1 MASRRRTPG
10 PAYKKGYSDGHLEGE
25 DEGYT
30 KGWNDCKDRLPHP
43 RGGDSFAM
51 REGRK
56 RNPVRRRHRRR
67 NPVNNKQLLYIGGG
81 LAVAGVLWI
90 LYQQN
95 QAPPQVLLPSGAPD
109 TNPPAPPSNI
119 LALGADAVA
128 FYQQCVVNGGS
139 TTTCATQTATQYA
152 GSAVSGVQSTLS
164 SFGL

>member
-1 MASRRRTPG
+1 M
-10 PAYKKGYSDGHLEGE
+10 
-25 DEGYT
+25 
-30 KGWNDCKDRLPHP
+30 
-43 RGGDSFAM
+43 
-51 REGRK
+51 
-56 RNPVRRRHRRR
+56 RRRHRRR

-139 TTTCATQTATQYA
+139 TATCATQTATQYA